1 MLSVITPARN
11 MANFLPETLDSVA
24 ALRTPHEHVVIDGAS
39 DDGTV
44 ELLEGREDPH
54 LTWISEPDSGQT
66 EAVNKGLRL
75 AKGDLLA
82 WVNADDA
89 YIPEAVDRV
98 LEHLDRNPLTDAVF
112 GAVNYIDEN
121 GEVFRTLVPPKF
133 SWRRYL
139 YFGAFVTTP
148 TIIFRRELL
157 AQAPELN
164 EQYVDAADYD
174 FYLRLLRGVRVD
186 RIEEPY
192 LNFRYHP
199 TSKTT
204 TDVWVQLNEARD
216 IRLRWARQPG
226 PAGRDALLGG
236 GPPRDPAADLV
247 LAPPRAARGGEAAP
261 ADRRPWLTPPG
272 REPRAAPCS
281 IARPSGFASPSGW
294 RWRSSG
300 CCAITAWLGCST
312 RRPMRTRG

>member
-11 MANFLPETLDSVA
+11 MARFLPETLDSVA
-24 ALRTPHEHVVIDGAS
+24 GLRTPHEHIVIDGAS

-54 LTWISEPDSGQT
+54 LTWVSEPDSGQT

-75 AKGDLLA
+75 AQGDLLA

-89 YIPEAVDRV
+89 YIPGAIDRALDH
-98 LEHLDRNPLTDAVF
+98 LEGNPLTGAIF

-133 SWRRYL
+133 SWRKYL

-148 TIIFRRELL
+148 TIIWRRELL

-164 EQYVDAADYD
+164 ESYRDAADYD
-174 FYLRLLRGVRVD
+174 FFLRLLRGTRVD

-204 TDVWVQLNEARD
+204 RDVWLQLNEAMQ
-216 IRLRWARQPG
+216 IRLGWARNPLQRGIMRGWEGTRRAVLPRISNWPHPEPRG
-226 PAGRDALLGG
+226 AVKLLRRIG
-236 GPPRDPAADLV
+236 
-247 LAPPRAARGGEAAP
+247 ARG
-261 ADRRPWLTPPG
+261 
-272 REPRAAPCS
+272 
-281 IARPSGFASPSGW
+281 
-294 RWRSSG
+294 
-300 CCAITAWLGCST
+300 
-312 RRPMRTRG
+312 